1 MLARRWAPVAKI
13 CLQSAARADI
23 NAACVA
29 VAQRRN
35 EKSGAELLGKLM
47 DSVQMLAQFPL
58 LGATLP
64 GELGLLGYRR
74 LLIADRFWCYYVIAD
89 DAVVVH
95 RVLHK
100 GSGIPLLP

>member
-1 MLARRWAPVAKI
+1 MAKI

-47 DSVQMLAQFPL
+47 DSVQMLA
-58 LGATLP
+58 
-64 GELGLLGYRR
+64 LLGYRR
-74 LLIADRFWCYYVIAD
+74 LLIADRFWRYYVIAD

-100 GSGIPLLP
+100 GSGIPLLL